1 MCFELENT
9 YKSKHIA
16 APNEGV
22 AVSLGVGYN
31 LKTNKIPIIYLQNSG
46 FGNAINPL
54 ISIADKRVFKIP
66 LFLIMG
72 WRGETGKMIADEPQ
86 HQTQG
91 EITTSLLRSLTI
103 KYTIIDKKSDF
114 KNDIKKLKNYSK
126 NHVPVCLLVRK
137 IHLKKE

>member
-1 MCFELENT
+1 
-9 YKSKHIA
+9 
-16 APNEGV
+16 
-22 AVSLGVGYN
+22 
-31 LKTNKIPIIYLQNSG
+31 
-46 FGNAINPL
+46 
-54 ISIADKRVFKIP
+54 
-66 LFLIMG
+66 MG

-126 NHVPVCLLVRK
+126 KFMFLFAF
-137 IHLKKE
+137 